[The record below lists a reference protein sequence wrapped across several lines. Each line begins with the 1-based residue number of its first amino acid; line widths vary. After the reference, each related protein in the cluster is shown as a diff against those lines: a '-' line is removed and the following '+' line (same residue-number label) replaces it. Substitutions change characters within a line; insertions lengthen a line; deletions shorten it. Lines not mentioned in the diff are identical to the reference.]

1 MTDLIVELGD
11 SPQAEDD
18 LRSLR
23 RWLHDDEVVD
33 GHARVAAGAPP
44 ALGAMGG
51 TGFDALQLAL
61 GSGLSTA
68 SLVVSVLQWQTAR
81 RGAPAVTLRRGGVEV
96 LLTKEM
102 ARDQEAVRGLVE
114 LLDTSVTPAPAPVPV
129 PRSEET
135 GGDDGTA

>member
-23 RWLHDDEVVD
+23 HWLHGDELVD
-33 GHARVAAGAPP
+33 VHARVAATAPP
-44 ALGAMGG
+44 APGSLGG
-51 TGFDALQLAL
+51 TGFDLLQLAL

-68 SLVVSVLQWQTAR
+68 SLIVSVLQWQTSR
-81 RGAPAVTLRRGGVEV
+81 RGAPAVTLRRGGVEI

-102 ARDQEAVRGLVE
+102 ARDQDTVRGLVD
-114 LLDTSVTPAPAPVPV
+114 LLDASAPAAPLPA